1 MQGKYSYLLIS
12 LATVPFRGRCTLS
25 SRLVQACFLRDWYP
39 AAPQRSTES
48 PHLYIPDSVCHF
60 SAFSLSV
67 ICEAPNKIKSR
78 PQQKMLPTA
87 LSRTSLLP
95 SAAAVLRALYT
106 SFITSGF
113 SELFSDDFV
122 DSKMWVKPSC
132 FLTTISL

>member
-67 ICEAPNKIKSR
+67 ICEAPNKINKVQTTAEDAAHGAEQNQLAVVGCSCAQGALHFFHHLEVTTGASGQEHFGYR
-78 PQQKMLPTA
+78 MLRST
-87 LSRTSLLP
+87 
-95 SAAAVLRALYT
+95 
-106 SFITSGF
+106 F
-113 SELFSDDFV
+113 
-122 DSKMWVKPSC
+122 
-132 FLTTISL
+132 